1 MTKPGEFSDATVEVI
16 WERDKGCCVDC
27 GQPQRRER
35 RGEAFGGWSVQHR
48 AARGK
53 GGTSRGSRL
62 RPWLTR
68 AANGVIMCGT
78 GTTGC
83 HGRAETRDRARA
95 FDLGF
100 AVRTGV
106 TLPASAPLRHAV
118 HGWVL
123 LDEEGGWTPVEA
135 PEGLAA

>member
-1 MTKPGEFSDATVEVI
+1 MTKPGEFAPATVDLI

-27 GQPQRRER
+27 GKPQRWER

-48 AARGK
+48 SARGN
-53 GGTSRGSRL
+53 GGTNRGA

-100 AVRTGV
+100 AVRMGV
-106 TLPASAPLRHAV
+106 TLPASTPLRHAV

-123 LDEEGGWTPVEA
+123 LDDAGGWTPVEA
-135 PEGLAA
+135 PEGVAA